1 MVKIERPHS
10 AAAQGGPIPRSHERT
25 MKSIP
30 EPTTKDKATACV
42 DCKEPV
48 DVDLLDDDGICLW
61 CELTRGGE
69 NPDFITD
76 EKAAT
81 AWLREN
87 SVNVTDDYV
96 DSLERD
102 EDMTIPVADIKAML
116 DGLPIVEV
124 DESQGKIAEVQAKNA
139 QGLLDALGHL
149 DIELRYNARS
159 HRVETRRGQYTK
171 WRAMN
176 DRTTAALREA
186 LAFHFFYKG
195 ADGRRLDLNFS
206 ADAWA
211 DAVNA
216 LVYTREVD
224 PFIEWLEGLP
234 AWDGESRLA
243 VWLMDVFDT
252 PNSTLASWAG
262 SFMALG
268 PITRAYSPG
277 AKLDEMP
284 VLIGPPG
291 CGKSTA
297 IRHLLPQQS
306 PEWFSDGLDLA
317 GNPKERAEALQCR
330 VICEAAEMSGVSRA
344 DVESLKAFL
353 SRTDDGAVRLSYR
366 RDPEQMLRRCVIVG
380 TADRQD
386 PLPADRNTRRFVSI
400 LLDGGNP
407 AKLRAYLDAN
417 RAQLWAEG
425 LHLYRQGQEARL
437 PDTLKG
443 LQEEVNATT
452 RARDTI
458 VEDAVTEWVVGRYA
472 FTLAELAVGIG
483 MAKEGEAA
491 KLLTRETRRL
501 TDALRGMGYS
511 GKRTEID
518 GQRHTRWALD

>member
-1 MVKIERPHS
+1 
-10 AAAQGGPIPRSHERT
+10 

-30 EPTTKDKATACV
+30 RNTTTSKACV
-42 DCKEPV
+42 DCKEPIGA
-48 DVDLLDDDGICLW
+48 DLLDDDGLCLW
-61 CELTRGGE
+61 CELIRGGE
-69 NPDFITD
+69 NAEFIAD
-76 EKAAT
+76 DKAAA

-87 SVNVTDDYV
+87 SVNVTDEYV

-102 EDMTIPVADIKAML
+102 EIMTIPVADIKAML

-124 DESQGKIAEVQAKNA
+124 DESQGKIAEVKAKNA

-149 DIELRYNARS
+149 GVELRYNVRA
-159 HRVETRRGQYTK
+159 HRVEVRRGPSAK

-176 DRTTAALREA
+176 DRTAAALREA

-195 ADGRRLDLNFS
+195 ADGRKLDLNFS
-206 ADAWA
+206 ADSWA

-216 LVYTREVD
+216 LCYTREVD

-243 VWLMDVFDT
+243 TWLMDVFEMQ
-252 PNSTLASWAG
+252 PSTLAAWAG
-262 SFMALG
+262 RFMVMG
-268 PITRAYSPG
+268 PIARAYAPG
-277 AKLDEMP
+277 SKLDEMP
-284 VLIGPPG
+284 VLIGRPG
-291 CGKSTA
+291 CGKSTV
-297 IRHLLPQQS
+297 IRHLLPQEA

-317 GNPKERAEALQCR
+317 GNPKERAEALQGR
-330 VICEAAEMSGVSRA
+330 VLVEAAEMSGVSRA

-380 TADRQD
+380 TADRPD

-425 LHLYRQGQEARL
+425 LHLHRQGQEARL

-443 LQEEVNATT
+443 LQEAVNART
-452 RARDTI
+452 RARDAI
-458 VEDAVTEWVVGRYA
+458 LEEAVSEWATGRLP
-472 FTLAELAVGIG
+472 FTLAELAEGVG
-483 MAKEGEAA
+483 MAHVGESA
-491 KLLTRETRRL
+491 KLGTREIRRL
-501 TDALRGMGYS
+501 TEALRGMDYEGTQA
-511 GKRTEID
+511 RVD
-518 GQRHTRWALD
+518 GVKAVRWGPAE